1 MTSAADTLRAIEAR
15 AERAIVQELHLMT
28 QEILRLRTHL
38 VLEDRAHADALL
50 MKLDHLGRDQ
60 VVTPRA
66 ADEATAFLMP
76 LLRLEPLTMAEPKAY
91 KASFYDHEYGDLED
105 VVTVD
110 AFETG
115 VQVVRDRLPREG
127 EHVIEATWA
136 NGHGL
141 LTVTSPRG
149 TVLARLEALD
159 DAVHLALPPVLEACQ
174 ALRLG
179 DASSIVRLFGHV
191 PNERALEA
199 A

>member
-15 AERAIVQELHLMT
+15 AERAIVQELRLMT
-28 QEILRLRTHL
+28 QEILRMRTQL
-38 VLEDRAHADALL
+38 ILEDRAHADALL
-50 MKLDHLGRDQ
+50 LKLDHLEREQ
-60 VVTPRA
+60 EVAPRA
-66 ADEATAFLMP
+66 ANEATAFLMP
-76 LLRLEPLTMAEPKAY
+76 LLRLDPLPMAEPKAY

-115 VQVVRDRLPREG
+115 VQVVRDRLVPDVD
-127 EHVIEATWA
+127 HVIEATWA

-141 LTVTSPRG
+141 LTVSSSRG

-159 DAVHLALPPVLEACQ
+159 DAVPLALPPVLDACQ
-174 ALRLG
+174 ALRSG
-179 DASSIVRLFGHV
+179 DTSSITRLFDRV
-191 PNERALEA
+191 LEA

>member
-15 AERAIVQELHLMT
+15 AERAIVQELRLMT
-28 QEILRLRTHL
+28 QEILRMRTQL
-38 VLEDRAHADALL
+38 ILEDRAHADALL
-50 MKLDHLGRDQ
+50 MKLDHLEREQ
-60 VVTPRA
+60 VVAPRA
-66 ADEATAFLMP
+66 ANEATAFLMP
-76 LLRLEPLTMAEPKAY
+76 LLRLDPLPMAEPKAY

-115 VQVVRDRLPREG
+115 VQVVRDRLVPDA

-136 NGHGL
+136 NGQGL
-141 LTVTSPRG
+141 LTVSSSRG

-159 DAVHLALPPVLEACQ
+159 DAVPLALPPVLDACQ
-174 ALRLG
+174 ALRGG
-179 DASSIVRLFGHV
+179 DTSSIARLFDRV
-191 PNERALEA
+191 LEA

>member
-60 VVTPRA
+60 VVAPRA

-91 KASFYDHEYGDLED
+91 KASFYSREYGDLED
-105 VVTVD
+105 AVTVET
-110 AFETG
+110 FEAG
-115 VQVVRDRLPREG
+115 VQVVRDRLPRDG

-136 NGHGL
+136 NGRGL

-159 DAVHLALPPVLEACQ
+159 DAMPVALPPVLEACQ
-174 ALRLG
+174 ALRNG
-179 DASSIVRLFGHV
+179 GASSVVRLFEHV
-191 PNERALEA
+191 PSERALEA

>member
-50 MKLDHLGRDQ
+50 MKLDHLGREQ
-60 VVTPRA
+60 VATPRA

-76 LLRLEPLTMAEPKAY
+76 LLRLDPPTMAEPRAY
-91 KASFYDHEYGDLED
+91 KASFYDREYGDIED

-115 VQVVRDRLPREG
+115 VQVVRDRLPAKG
-127 EHVIEATWA
+127 EHIIVATWA

-141 LTVTSPRG
+141 LTVSSPRG

-159 DAVHLALPPVLEACQ
+159 DAMPEALPPVLDACQ
-174 ALRLG
+174 ALRNG
-179 DASSIVRLFGHV
+179 DASSIARLFECA
-191 PNERALEA
+191 PTERTLA
-199 A
+199 AA